1 MNKNFL
7 WKLGFIA
14 ATLLFFLF
22 GIFGIPR
29 SFSRQGLLAAVSD
42 HIHLGLDLKGGTHLI
57 LQVQVDDAVNVV
69 AQNAMEVLK
78 EQLRNRKIDYTDVSQ
93 PDQQTNPD
101 HLVLKGLQP
110 SARADLLTIVQE
122 RLPEYDVT
130 GGPDNSWNL
139 SMKPSMLNDLKSKA
153 VTQAIDTIR
162 NRIDALGVSEPTIE
176 EHGLAQHQIL
186 VQLPGIDDSGRVKDI
201 MQSTAMLEIK
211 QSLGG
216 PYPSEQAA
224 MQDKGGV
231 IPADAILLQGH
242 SMPGA
247 ETEGPAWYLVSRISA
262 VSGKDLRDAQASTD
276 QNGQPSVS
284 FSLTGEGGQRFYSFT
299 SAHVGDSLAVVL
311 DNKVQEV
318 ANIKEPIRDQGSIS
332 GGRMSEQQAKD
343 LSMILRSG
351 ALPASIKYLE
361 EQTVGPSLGADSIR
375 SGVQAA
381 VIGMVA
387 VLIFMLVYYRGAGIN
402 ADVALVMNLI
412 ILLGF
417 LGWSTIAGV
426 NVALTLPGIAGVI
439 LTVGMGV
446 DSNVLIFERIREELR
461 NGKTPPSAVD
471 QGFSHAWITIVDTH
485 VTTIV
490 SAAILFIFGTGPVK
504 GFATTLTFG
513 LLANLFTAVFVSR
526 FIFDWVLSRKQR
538 GEALSI

>member
-1 MNKNFL
+1 M
-7 WKLGFIA
+7 
-14 ATLLFFLF
+14 
-22 GIFGIPR
+22 
-29 SFSRQGLLAAVSD
+29 
-42 HIHLGLDLKGGTHLI
+42 
-57 LQVQVDDAVNVV
+57 
-69 AQNAMEVLK
+69 
-78 EQLRNRKIDYTDVSQ
+78 
-93 PDQQTNPD
+93 
-101 HLVLKGLQP
+101 
-110 SARADLLTIVQE
+110 QE
-122 RLPEYDVT
+122 
-130 GGPDNSWNL
+130 
-139 SMKPSMLNDLKSKA
+139 
-153 VTQAIDTIR
+153 
-162 NRIDALGVSEPTIE
+162 
-176 EHGLAQHQIL
+176 
-186 VQLPGIDDSGRVKDI
+186 
-201 MQSTAMLEIK
+201 
-211 QSLGG
+211 
-216 PYPSEQAA
+216 
-224 MQDKGGV
+224 KGGV
-231 IPADAILLQGH
+231 LPADAMLLPGH
-242 SMPGA
+242 AMPGA
-247 ETEGPAWYLVSRISA
+247 EADGQAWYLVSRVSA
-262 VSGKDLRDAQASTD
+262 VSGKDLRDAQPSSD

-284 FSLTGEGGQRFYSFT
+284 FSLTGEGGQRFYNFT

-318 ANIKEPIRDQGSIS
+318 ANIKEPIRDQGEIS

-351 ALPASIKYLE
+351 ALPAGIKYLE
-361 EQTVGPSLGADSIR
+361 ERTVGPSLGADSIR
-375 SGVQAA
+375 AGVRAA

-402 ADVALVMNLI
+402 ADVALILNLI

-417 LGWSTIAGV
+417 MGCHDCGV

-526 FIFDWVLSRKQR
+526 VIFDWVLSRKQR
-538 GEALSI
+538 GDALEHLRVGEFANCQLRAVYSRLM

>member
-1 MNKNFL
+1 
-7 WKLGFIA
+7 
-14 ATLLFFLF
+14 
-22 GIFGIPR
+22 
-29 SFSRQGLLAAVSD
+29 
-42 HIHLGLDLKGGTHLI
+42 
-57 LQVQVDDAVNVV
+57 
-69 AQNAMEVLK
+69 
-78 EQLRNRKIDYTDVSQ
+78 
-93 PDQQTNPD
+93 
-101 HLVLKGLQP
+101 
-110 SARADLLTIVQE
+110 
-122 RLPEYDVT
+122 
-130 GGPDNSWNL
+130 
-139 SMKPSMLNDLKSKA
+139 
-153 VTQAIDTIR
+153 
-162 NRIDALGVSEPTIE
+162 VSEPTIQ
-176 EHGLAQHQIL
+176 EHGLGQYQIL
-186 VQLPGIDDSGRVKDI
+186 VQLPGVDDPARVKDI

-224 MQDKGGV
+224 LQDKGGV
-231 IPADAILLQGH
+231 LPADAILLPGH

-247 ETEGPAWYLVSRISA
+247 TEEGQAWYLVSRVSA
-262 VSGKDLRDAQASTD
+262 VSGKDLRDAQPSRD

-284 FSLTGEGGQRFYSFT
+284 FTLSGEGGQRFYNFT
-299 SAHVGDSLAVVL
+299 SAHTGDSLAVVL

-318 ANIKEPIRDQGSIS
+318 ANIKEPIRDRGEIS
-332 GGRMSEQQAKD
+332 GGRMSEQTAKD

-351 ALPASIKYLE
+351 ALPAGIKYLE
-361 EQTVGPSLGADSIR
+361 ERTVGPSLGADSIR
-375 SGVQAA
+375 AGVRAA
-381 VIGMVA
+381 VVGMLA
-387 VLIFMLVYYRGAGIN
+387 VLIFMLIYYRGAGIN
-402 ADVALVMNLI
+402 ADVALILNLV

-417 LGWSTIAGV
+417 MGYFGAV
-426 NVALTLPGIAGVI
+426 LTLPGIAGVI

-490 SAAILFIFGTGPVK
+490 SAAILFIFGTGPVR

-526 FIFDWVLSRKQR
+526 VIFDWGLERKQR